1 MTSPTTPMLLAISGF
16 EPEKYSTNQLIISR
30 GWCASSD
37 GNYFAQL
44 TSEIM
49 INLLSTGLNGLDTGV
64 ITNGYDYFVY
74 IVKNETT
81 GEVGAVASHAKFYGD
96 VVVPSGFTL
105 YRKLR
110 FGFVYNSSRDGIPD
124 YHLSAW
130 PMPIIRLTDAE
141 TSGLYSVLGNGASS
155 AWTDVNLSGF
165 LPDNARMAYVQCVTT
180 SQGTAG
186 SAYLRSFGGQN
197 TGIIVGSSTPNDV
210 GDRMCLT
217 IRVTSDLKLQY
228 KVIGGA
234 RLNIYVL
241 AKGILICLL
250 KKNCNKELILLPHK
264 WLKCVAN
271 MLSLKDIWAN
281 AVTGFCN

>member
-37 GNYFAQL
+37 GNSFAQL
-44 TSEIM
+44 TTEIM
-49 INLLSTGLNGLDTGV
+49 LNLTTTGLNGLDTGV

-81 GEVGAVASHAKFYGD
+81 GEVGAVVSHAKFYGD

-110 FGFVYNSSRDGIPD
+110 FGFVYNTARDGIPD

-130 PMPIIRLTDAE
+130 PMPIIRLTGAE
-141 TSGLYSVLGNGASS
+141 TTANYNVLANGASS
-155 AWTDVNLSGF
+155 LFADVSLAQF
-165 LPDNARMAYVQCVTT
+165 IPDNARMAYIECIT
-180 SQGTAG
+180 SSVGSAG
-186 SAYLRSFGGQN
+186 SAYLRSFGGQA
-197 TGIIVGSSTPNDV
+197 TGLIVGSSTPADV
-210 GDRMCLT
+210 QDRMCLT
-217 IRVTSDLKLQY
+217 MRVTSDIKLQY

-234 RLNIYVL
+234 RLSIYVL
-241 AKGILICLL
+241 GY
-250 KKNCNKELILLPHK
+250 EMTEP
-264 WLKCVAN
+264 
-271 MLSLKDIWAN
+271 S
-281 AVTGFCN
+281 